1 MTPELKKGSRV
12 DVAHHSLSPGDYGRD
27 HRNGEWYCRTPNGHL
42 GNLSAHEVTEHE
54 DGTIT
59 VWPSILVTERDTE
72 NLRDVE
78 LWHGYLE
85 RGVWRSERELLREA
99 LKLAH
104 EFVADPD
111 KRAQVKVQLAMN
123 GRPKL
128 ADMIDE
134 AVRVS
139 RALIALANAQPE
151 STQQP
156 TLLDVQDRI
165 DRGDIEGARATFN
178 AGIRFVPVEA
188 PQQAVPAGCVEC
200 MQEAS
205 EVLSEERM
213 PRGPLAD
220 ELWGFS
226 LMLRDN
232 AAQATQQAVLDAY
245 TCCAEIATHFKTL
258 RAKEWRDKYG
268 LGNGITIEAA
278 ILAARDAL
286 KDKP

>member
-1 MTPELKKGSRV
+1 MTP
-12 DVAHHSLSPGDYGRD
+12 
-27 HRNGEWYCRTPNGHL
+27 
-42 GNLSAHEVTEHE
+42 
-54 DGTIT
+54 
-59 VWPSILVTERDTE
+59 
-72 NLRDVE
+72 
-78 LWHGYLE
+78 
-85 RGVWRSERELLREA
+85 ERELLREA
-99 LKLAH
+99 RDELRWCSGS
-104 EFVADPD
+104 PD
-111 KRAQVKVQLAMN
+111 FNEGGQARKGWIKGPQAVLNK
-123 GRPKL
+123 
-128 ADMIDE
+128 ID
-134 AVRVS
+134 AFF
-139 RALIALANAQPE
+139 AQPE
-151 STQQP
+151 S
-156 TLLDVQDRI
+156 
-165 DRGDIEGARATFN
+165 
-178 AGIRFVPVEA
+178 

>member
-1 MTPELKKGSRV
+1 MTP
-12 DVAHHSLSPGDYGRD
+12 
-27 HRNGEWYCRTPNGHL
+27 
-42 GNLSAHEVTEHE
+42 
-54 DGTIT
+54 
-59 VWPSILVTERDTE
+59 
-72 NLRDVE
+72 
-78 LWHGYLE
+78 
-85 RGVWRSERELLREA
+85 ERELLREA

>member
-1 MTPELKKGSRV
+1 MTP
-12 DVAHHSLSPGDYGRD
+12 
-27 HRNGEWYCRTPNGHL
+27 
-42 GNLSAHEVTEHE
+42 
-54 DGTIT
+54 
-59 VWPSILVTERDTE
+59 
-72 NLRDVE
+72 
-78 LWHGYLE
+78 
-85 RGVWRSERELLREA
+85 ERELLREA

-245 TCCAEIATHFKTL
+245 TRCAEICEVVVDLWTKDNPAWYLHV
-258 RAKEWRDKYG
+258 RDG
-268 LGNGITIEAA
+268 AQECAHA

>member
-1 MTPELKKGSRV
+1 MTP
-12 DVAHHSLSPGDYGRD
+12 
-27 HRNGEWYCRTPNGHL
+27 
-42 GNLSAHEVTEHE
+42 
-54 DGTIT
+54 
-59 VWPSILVTERDTE
+59 
-72 NLRDVE
+72 
-78 LWHGYLE
+78 
-85 RGVWRSERELLREA
+85 ERELLR
-99 LKLAH
+99 
-104 EFVADPD
+104 V
-111 KRAQVKVQLAMN
+111 
-123 GRPKL
+123 L
-128 ADMIDE
+128 ADLTKGAAITMSHVL
-134 AVRVS
+134 AA
-139 RALIALANAQPE
+139 RALLAQPE
-151 STQQP
+151 S
-156 TLLDVQDRI
+156 
-165 DRGDIEGARATFN
+165 
-178 AGIRFVPVEA
+178 

-245 TCCAEIATHFKTL
+245 TRCAEIATHFKTL

>member
-1 MTPELKKGSRV
+1 MT
-12 DVAHHSLSPGDYGRD
+12 
-27 HRNGEWYCRTPNGHL
+27 
-42 GNLSAHEVTEHE
+42 
-54 DGTIT
+54 
-59 VWPSILVTERDTE
+59 
-72 NLRDVE
+72 
-78 LWHGYLE
+78 
-85 RGVWRSERELLREA
+85 SERKLLREA

-123 GRPKL
+123 GWPKL

-232 AAQATQQAVLDAY
+232 AAQATPQSVLDAY
-245 TCCAEIATHFKTL
+245 ACCAEICKSKMADEIATGDVDHNENAWSFICE
-258 RAKEWRDKYG
+258 R
-268 LGNGITIEAA
+268 A

-286 KDKP
+286 KGKS